1 MATLKRLHSR
11 TRASRGGDPG
21 FTLLELIVVLLV
33 LGILAAIAVP
43 TFQRVKENSLE
54 RAAQTTLE
62 VAARNGEA
70 IAASDRGASDEDIAA
85 AVEAE
90 LADTASLTVSVSG
103 DTVTVTQTNG
113 SLTASGS
120 VEFVDGVATITD
132 ATAGSGGSS
141 TTTSTT
147 VAPTTTAASTTTTT
161 VASYSVGDTGPAGGK
176 IFYVAP
182 TPFACGPTLASTC
195 TYLEAAPA
203 DVSGTFTWCSNNST
217 LIGTAAAIG
226 TGMKNTTD
234 ADATCTSGAIQQA
247 ADYSNGGYAD
257 WFLPSKDELNELYLQ
272 KNVVGGFAAGSY
284 RSSSEG
290 NANLVWFQNFSNGYQ
305 NDSLKSSDLR
315 VRPVR
320 AF

>member
-1 MATLKRLHSR
+1 MSTLKRLHSR
-11 TRASRGGDPG
+11 ARTGRVGDPG

-62 VAARNGEA
+62 VAAQNGEA
-70 IAASDRGASDEDIAA
+70 IAASDRDASDEDIAA

-103 DTVTVTQTNG
+103 DTVTVTQANG

-120 VEFVDGVATITD
+120 VEFVDGVAVLTA
-132 ATAGSGGSS
+132 ATSGSGGSS

-147 VAPTTTAASTTTTT
+147 VAPTTTTT
-161 VASYSVGDTGPAGGK
+161 VAPTYAVGDTGPAGGK

-195 TYLEAAPA
+195 TYLEAATA

-217 LIGTAAAIG
+217 LIGTGSTIG

-247 ADYSNGGYAD
+247 ADYSSGGFSD

-272 KNVVGGFAAGSY
+272 RALVGGLASATY

-290 NANLVWFQNFSNGYQ
+290 NANLAWFQNFSNGYQ
-305 NDSLKSSDLR
+305 NDGLKSSDLR